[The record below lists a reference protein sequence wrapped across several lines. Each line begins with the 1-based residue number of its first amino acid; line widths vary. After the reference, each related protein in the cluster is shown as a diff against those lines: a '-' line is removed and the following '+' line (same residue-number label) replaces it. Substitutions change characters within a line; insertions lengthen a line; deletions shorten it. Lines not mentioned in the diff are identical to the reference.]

1 MEANLHPEWTSKEL
15 SKKAPPKKEGNSP
28 FKVYEKP
35 FSCADRRDARPCL
48 DAWLAMA
55 VRPTLPT
62 MRGLWP
68 CNKAVLSLQHGCAL
82 FCLTSLGYSN
92 FFKLLFIFKLTPR
105 AFLSIKIRAFL
116 LKVRQNT
123 LEAQYE

>member
-1 MEANLHPEWTSKEL
+1 MAGYGRASDLANH
-15 SKKAPPKKEGNSP
+15 
-28 FKVYEKP
+28 
-35 FSCADRRDARPCL
+35 
-48 DAWLAMA
+48 AWPLA
-55 VRPTLPT
+55 
-62 MRGLWP
+62 
-68 CNKAVLSLQHGCAL
+68 LQQGRALTTDGCAL